1 MHAMLSVNY
10 VFLGG
15 AMAFAGCLSYARDT
29 LRGVAK
35 PNRVSWLLW
44 SIATMLVAIAQIH
57 EGVGLQWTVSFA
69 ISLGDLLVFAT
80 SFISRNGVWRLER
93 FDIACGG
100 ASALGLVMWA
110 VTADNTIALAAFIIA
125 DALACIPT
133 LTKSWTAPHSETLS
147 TYATAGASGLIT
159 LATVKVWSSGT
170 VAFPIWLAF
179 INLVFILLIG
189 TKIRIKFR
197 RDPITTV

>member
-1 MHAMLSVNY
+1 MLSVNF

-44 SIATMLVAIAQIH
+44 GVATMLVAIAQIH
-57 EGVGLQWTVSFA
+57 EGVGLQWTMSFA
-69 ISLGDLLVFAT
+69 IGLGDLLVFAS
-80 SFISRNGVWRLER
+80 SFISRNGVWRLGR

-100 ASALGLVMWA
+100 ASVLGLVMWA
-110 VTADNTIALAAFIIA
+110 LSSNTTIALAAFIIA

-133 LTKSWTAPHSETLS
+133 LTKSWAVPHSETLS

-159 LATVKVWSSGT
+159 LMTVKVWSSGT
-170 VAFPIWLAF
+170 VAFPIWIAS
-179 INLVFILLIG
+179 INVVFILLIG
-189 TKIRIKFR
+189 MKIGTRFR
-197 RDPITTV
+197 NDLLGAA